1 MNDLGASF
9 CPLLVDSF
17 LIFNYIYNE
26 KIEIVFVTVVNSLL
40 YQWFC
45 TKTRFD
51 TEAKVN
57 CEIMWPIENKDQ
69 VKGNKRI
76 PVASY
81 INIID

>member
-1 MNDLGASF
+1 M
-9 CPLLVDSF
+9 
-17 LIFNYIYNE
+17 
-26 KIEIVFVTVVNSLL
+26 FVTVVNSLL
-40 YQWFC
+40 YQWFR